1 MDNNLLCKLVGLT
14 KKEPPLVAY
23 LASLNSPLQTERYEE
38 DEIYYDSYTKLGMS
52 FLFDEPHEV
61 LICIFLYAGGVDGF
75 EEYKGDLPNSL
86 SFSYTWQDIL
96 QQLGQPTE
104 AGGNEYSDL
113 IGDVIPAWVK
123 YNIGDYILHITYMRD
138 AEKISIISLMP
149 LPKG

>member
-1 MDNNLLCKLVGLT
+1 MMDNNLLCKLVGLT

-23 LASLNSPLQTERYEE
+23 LANLNSPLQTERYEE

-86 SFSYTWQDIL
+86 VS
-96 QQLGQPTE
+96 
-104 AGGNEYSDL
+104 L
-113 IGDVIPAWVK
+113 IHGRIFCNNWVNRLSPAVT
-123 YNIGDYILHITYMRD
+123 NTLTSSVM
-138 AEKISIISLMP
+138 
-149 LPKG
+149 